1 MAGIWAAATSIFWFA
16 GFALYSVAPV
26 RAVGQIELLFS
37 VGFSVLYF
45 KERISRVEFTA
56 IALLATS
63 IIMVLLD

>member
-1 MAGIWAAATSIFWFA
+1 
-16 GFALYSVAPV
+16 V

-45 KERISRVEFTA
+45 KERISRVEFAA
-56 IALLATS
+56 IALLAIS